1 MRLTKQMKNNLLNI
15 IQNQTK
21 HPFKVQE
28 GTITQELQDYIYKKE
43 PVFKQYLD
51 LYVDPPYSRYRE
63 KIEINGYYSF
73 SIYITAPSAGYVKKL
88 IGQKPSYYCQEFPV
102 KDKNPDYVVDPDFEP
117 IYNKL
122 TQFAKEC
129 EEYEDVFDK
138 LAITINSCTT
148 DTQLADM
155 YPDFVQYFNAAGI
168 TKAPATKALPATF
181 GLPDALAKFGL
192 NLSGSEKS
200 TEDSTEEPDNIDTL
214 VQQDLQKHLNK

>member
-1 MRLTKQMKNNLLNI
+1 MRLTKQMKSSLLNI
-15 IQNQTK
+15 IQNKTK
-21 HPFKVQE
+21 HPFKVHE
-28 GTITQELQDYIYKKE
+28 DAITQELQEYIYKKE

-63 KIEINGYYSF
+63 KIEINGYYTY
-73 SIYITAPSAGYVKKL
+73 SIYVAAPSAGYLKKL

-155 YPDFVQYFNAAGI
+155 YPDFVQYFNSAGI
-168 TKAPATKALPATF
+168 TKTPATKQLPATF

-192 NLSGSEKS
+192 ELSSSPEP
-200 TEDSTEEPDNIDTL
+200 EETEEPNIDTL
-214 VQQDLQKHLNK
+214 VQQDLQKHLSK

>member
-1 MRLTKQMKNNLLNI
+1 MRLTKQMKNDLLRV

-28 GTITQELQDYIYKKE
+28 DSITKELQEYIYKKE

-51 LYVDPPYSRYRE
+51 LYVEPPYPRYRE
-63 KIEINGYYSF
+63 KIEINGYYSY
-73 SIYITAPSAGYVKKL
+73 SIYVAAPSANYLKKL

-102 KDKNPDYVVDPDFEP
+102 KDKNPDYVLDPDFEP

-192 NLSGSEKS
+192 ELSSSPEP
-200 TEDSTEEPDNIDTL
+200 EETEEPNIDTL
-214 VQQDLQKHLNK
+214 VQQDLQKHLSK

>member
-1 MRLTKQMKNNLLNI
+1 MRLTKAMKDSLLTI
-15 IQNQTK
+15 IQNKTK
-21 HPFKVQE
+21 HPFKVHE
-28 GTITQELQDYIYKKE
+28 DAITQELQDYIYKKE

-63 KIEINGYYSF
+63 KIEINGYYTY
-73 SIYITAPSAGYVKKL
+73 SIYVAAPSAGYLKKL

-168 TKAPATKALPATF
+168 TKAPATKSLPATF
-181 GLPDALAKFGL
+181 GLPDALSKFGL
-192 NLSGSEKS
+192 ELSSSPEPK
-200 TEDSTEEPDNIDTL
+200 ETEEPNIDTL
-214 VQQDLQKHLNK
+214 VQQDLQKHLSK

>member
-1 MRLTKQMKNNLLNI
+1 M
-15 IQNQTK
+15 
-21 HPFKVQE
+21 
-28 GTITQELQDYIYKKE
+28 
-43 PVFKQYLD
+43 
-51 LYVDPPYSRYRE
+51 YVDPPYSRYRE
-63 KIEINGYYSF
+63 KIEINGYYTY
-73 SIYITAPSAGYVKKL
+73 SIYVAAPSAGYLKKL

-168 TKAPATKALPATF
+168 TKAPATKSLPATF
-181 GLPDALAKFGL
+181 GLPDALSKFGL
-192 NLSGSEKS
+192 ELSSSPEPK
-200 TEDSTEEPDNIDTL
+200 ETEEPNIDTL
-214 VQQDLQKHLNK
+214 VQQDLQKHLSK

>member
-1 MRLTKQMKNNLLNI
+1 MRLTKQMKNDLLRV

-28 GTITQELQDYIYKKE
+28 DSITKELQEYIYKKE

-51 LYVDPPYSRYRE
+51 LYVEPPYPRYRE
-63 KIEINGYYSF
+63 KIEINGYHSY
-73 SIYITAPSAGYVKKL
+73 SIYVAAPSANYLKNL
-88 IGQKPSYYCQEFPV
+88 IGQKLSYYYSEFPV
-102 KDKNPDYVVDPDFEP
+102 KDKNPDYVLDPDFEP

-181 GLPDALAKFGL
+181 GLPDALSKFGL
-192 NLSGSEKS
+192 ELSSSPEP
-200 TEDSTEEPDNIDTL
+200 EETEEPNIDTL